1 MHPAVKNALTRIHG
15 IEWHYARF
23 EYGMLMGVCGET
35 FDGRRQAVRF
45 ELPKHFDSDAAA
57 MNDPAVLPLI
67 ERAKNA
73 VIESLAR
80 GEGVKGDE
88 LMEGH
93 ELTLETTK

>member
-45 ELPKHFDSDAAA
+45 KLPEPTQSILTATGHPKH
-57 MNDPAVLPLI
+57 LPLI
-67 ERAKNA
+67 ERAKNII
-73 VIESLAR
+73 IESLAR